1 MSVSSPKGSS
11 ARAAVILQSSSQ
23 RLFKASDILKRE
35 SFNIFQ
41 AHSSTRHRLSK
52 RYDRTL
58 IRVIVTVAYTGWIAF
73 SALFI
78 LVPRKPSA
86 SWTPGSPVISLLSV
100 STLLAFWALFALQ
113 KSAWTLYIYIVFP
126 IFFWHRII
134 EQTGELISFW
144 RRLEHTTPLAGSKL
158 AVGGVLVVAALQS
171 MVVRVSTGLAL

>member
-1 MSVSSPKGSS
+1 MSVSLPKGGS

-58 IRVIVTVAYTGWIAF
+58 ICIIVTVAYTGWIAF
-73 SALFI
+73 SALYI
-78 LVPRKPSA
+78 LVPSA
-86 SWTPGSPVISLLSV
+86 SRTPGSPAISLLSV

-113 KSAWTLYIYIVFP
+113 KSAWTLYIYVVFP
-126 IFFWHRII
+126 VYFWHRII
-134 EQTGELISFW
+134 EQSGELISFW
-144 RRLEHTTPLAGSKL
+144 RRWELTTPLAGSKL
-158 AVGGVLVVAALQS
+158 AIGGVLVVAALQS
-171 MVVRVSTGLAL
+171 MVVSVLTGLAL